1 MFVFLDC
8 DVCVGGLKL
17 LSFFYLQLQHSV
29 RLNYADY
36 LAENS
41 YTKNT
46 LSLWQDYSFCC
57 GIRDLLFVSWLS
69 SPFPRYN
76 QGIQEGFKKRTLR
89 ECDGC
94 QLNKKTSVWA
104 CQSPTSMPEL
114 VWTRFMCIVWKSN
127 KMCNTD
133 MPLRVLTTQRGIA
146 QITHYICATTRRILA
161 SLLSSHSLSVN
172 LLFLTQFSV
181 LREIIGR
188 HGNGFGYGKVQY
200 TTNVYDTYMHKIQT
214 GICHCDL

>member
-8 DVCVGGLKL
+8 DVYVGGLKL

-76 QGIQEGFKKRTLR
+76 QESRTFQKTHFERMWRLSV
-89 ECDGC
+89 D
-94 QLNKKTSVWA
+94 KKTSVWA

-146 QITHYICATTRRILA
+146 QITHYICASTRRILA

-200 TTNVYDTYMHKIQT
+200 TTNV
-214 GICHCDL
+214 